1 MKRFLFFLLPV
12 MLIFLLSVPVLNSAD
27 VPNKTINVVEGAM
40 QVVFWDSVTFG
51 TDSVD
56 NLTTQAISDDGW
68 LDWENATL
76 RVWSAGTAG
85 EDVNFTLLGGA
96 TLDLTFMTSLY
107 TQTVFDDINSAT
119 PAAWWACKDTIL
131 STVANGSNITWFV
144 DPVAGERFK
153 VLKFDGQTGNL
164 IGTYI
169 YYYLVVP
176 KKPGAPRRNA
186 YGIFDTT

>member
-1 MKRFLFFLLPV
+1 MKRFILFLLPV
-12 MLIFLLSVPVLNSAD
+12 ILIFAFSSPVFSAD
-27 VPNKTINVVEGAM
+27 VPNKTINVIEGAM
-40 QVVFWDSVTFG
+40 QVVFYDSVTFG
-51 TDSVD
+51 ADSLG

-85 EDVNFTLLGGA
+85 EDVNFFMLGGA
-96 TLDLTFMTSLY
+96 TLTLTKMTSLY

-119 PAAWWACKDTIL
+119 PVAWWALKDTL
-131 STVANGSNITWFV
+131 RGTTLAGAGLEWFV
-144 DPVAGERFK
+144 DPVSNERFK

-164 IGTYI
+164 IGTAV

-186 YGIFDTT
+186 YGIFNTT